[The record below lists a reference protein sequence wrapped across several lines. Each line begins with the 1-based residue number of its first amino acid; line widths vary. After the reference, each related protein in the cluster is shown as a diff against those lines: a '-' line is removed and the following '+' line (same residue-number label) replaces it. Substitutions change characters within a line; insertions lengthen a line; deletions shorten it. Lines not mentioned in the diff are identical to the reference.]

1 MEHAI
6 LCIEKRQQREL
17 MLKCVLCRQYAL
29 MWIISLMVH
38 MAGQLIANM
47 SYYPFIIQSSL

>member
-6 LCIEKRQQREL
+6 LRIEKKQQREL

-29 MWIISLMVH
+29 MWIISRMVH
-38 MAGQLIANM
+38 MAGQPIANM
-47 SYYPFIIQSSL
+47 SYYLFIIQSSL